1 MTNEWPRV
9 VIVGAGFG
17 GLATAKALA
26 HTTANVTLIDRRN
39 HHLFQPLLYQVA
51 TAGLSPAQVAAP
63 IRAIVRHQK
72 NTRVLLDE
80 ATGVD
85 LQRQEVL
92 LGTRRIGYDYLVLAT
107 GARHS
112 YFGHDE
118 WERFAPGL
126 KSLEDATE
134 IRRRIL
140 LAFERA
146 EGTTDQEAQSAFL
159 TFIII
164 GGGPTGVE
172 LAGKIIE
179 IARHALLKDFRNINP
194 STARVLLIEAGQR
207 LLPAFPQELSIDA
220 QKRLEKLG
228 VEVMLGNPVTQC
240 DAEGVVVGGL
250 RVPTHTIVWAA
261 GVAASPAAR
270 WLGAPA
276 DRAGRVIVD
285 PKLTIPNHDNV
296 FVIGDT
302 ASARRRDGTS
312 VPGLATAAKQEGAYV
327 ARAIKAKL
335 FGSEIQEPF
344 SYRNMGNLATIGR
357 NAAVIDFGVAR
368 LTGFPAWLLWSTAHI
383 YFLVGFRNRFIAT
396 VDWIWTY
403 LTYERSARLITGMKG
418 CTGLDAEHVPLAT
431 TK

>member
-1 MTNEWPRV
+1 MTMNRPIRQITIIGTGVIGASWASLFLAKGLKVVATDVAPNAEEALRRFVHAAWPALERL
-9 VIVGAGFG
+9 
-17 GLATAKALA
+17 GLA
-26 HTTANVTLIDRRN
+26 D
-39 HHLFQPLLYQVA
+39 
-51 TAGLSPAQVAAP
+51 
-63 IRAIVRHQK
+63 
-72 NTRVLLDE
+72 TRVLLDE

-207 LLPAFPQELSIDA
+207 LLPAFPQ
-220 QKRLEKLG
+220 
-228 VEVMLGNPVTQC
+228 
-240 DAEGVVVGGL
+240 
-250 RVPTHTIVWAA
+250 
-261 GVAASPAAR
+261 
-270 WLGAPA
+270 
-276 DRAGRVIVD
+276 
-285 PKLTIPNHDNV
+285 
-296 FVIGDT
+296 
-302 ASARRRDGTS
+302 
-312 VPGLATAAKQEGAYV
+312 
-327 ARAIKAKL
+327 
-335 FGSEIQEPF
+335 
-344 SYRNMGNLATIGR
+344 
-357 NAAVIDFGVAR
+357 
-368 LTGFPAWLLWSTAHI
+368 
-383 YFLVGFRNRFIAT
+383 
-396 VDWIWTY
+396 
-403 LTYERSARLITGMKG
+403 
-418 CTGLDAEHVPLAT
+418 
-431 TK
+431 